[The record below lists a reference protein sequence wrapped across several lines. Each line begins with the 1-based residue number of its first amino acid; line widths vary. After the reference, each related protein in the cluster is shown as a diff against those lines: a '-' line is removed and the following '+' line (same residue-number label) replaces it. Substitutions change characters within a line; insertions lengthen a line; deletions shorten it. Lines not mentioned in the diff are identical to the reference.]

1 LGENKDDKGLLATRL
16 LSRPDAEVFR
26 WWVDRNG
33 DDGTDKAILMIPIER
48 KRVEK
53 KRVVIMLSM
62 RYPMK
67 PVVILCQGGIRIKG
81 AVVEFQ
87 VVR

>member
-1 LGENKDDKGLLATRL
+1 V
-16 LSRPDAEVFR
+16 DAVGF
-26 WWVDRNG
+26 
-33 DDGTDKAILMIPIER
+33 

-53 KRVVIMLSM
+53 KIKVIVM
-62 RYPMK
+62 RYPEE

-87 VVR
+87 VVRKGLCLV